1 VEIVKIVGVGLI
13 ATILVILVKQYRPE
27 FALYL
32 SLAAGVLLFS
42 MVIGKVA
49 GIVELLQNLANKSN
63 FHSQFLS
70 ILLKITGIAI
80 LTEFAVSIAKDAGE
94 SAIASKIDLAGKVIV
109 ISLSIPILTN
119 LVEMLTTLLP

>member
-1 VEIVKIVGVGLI
+1 MEIVKIVGVGLI
-13 ATILVILVKQYRPE
+13 ATVLVILLKQYRPE

-49 GIVELLQNLANKSN
+49 SIVELLQNLANKSN
-63 FHSQFLS
+63 FHSQFLF

-80 LTEFAVSIAKDAGE
+80 LTEFAVSIAKDVGE
-94 SAIASKIDLAGKVIV
+94 SAIASKIDLAGKVLV

-119 LVEMLTTLLP
+119 LVETITTLLP

>member
-1 VEIVKIVGVGLI
+1 MGVGLI
-13 ATILVILVKQYRPE
+13 ATVLVILLKQYRPE

-49 GIVELLQNLANKSN
+49 SIVELLQNLANKSN
-63 FHSQFLS
+63 FHSQFLF

-94 SAIASKIDLAGKVIV
+94 SAIASKIDLAGKVLV

-119 LVEMLTTLLP
+119 LVETITTLLP

>member
-1 VEIVKIVGVGLI
+1 MEIVKIVGVGLI
-13 ATILVILVKQYRPE
+13 ATVLVILLKQYRPE

-49 GIVELLQNLANKSN
+49 SIVELLQNLANKSN
-63 FHSQFLS
+63 FHSQFLY

-94 SAIASKIDLAGKVIV
+94 SAIASKIDLAGKVFV

-119 LVEMLTTLLP
+119 LVETITTLLP